1 MRARPA
7 PEPGPFRLTV
17 LLVALVLVPR
27 VHPPA
32 GHHEV
37 ALEPAASTTAI
48 ESAYDVKFGEA
59 GGTPLHLDIHRPA
72 GAKKLPALVLIHGGR
87 WRAGDKADLTL
98 IARRWAGFGY
108 AVFNINY
115 RLAKEAT
122 KSAPGTTHPALYEDV
137 GAAISWVRQH
147 GSAWGAD
154 PTALGILGGS
164 AGGHLG
170 LLAAVQDPTVAG
182 VASWS
187 GPTDLGLMWSRGQE
201 TEAIGTFLGCT
212 HPEPCPAAADA
223 SPVTHVTPDD
233 PPVLLANGSNEAI
246 PAEQATVMGKALNA
260 AGVEHEVLIPETE
273 RHGWGLDRY
282 AEEPTRAFLARHLCD
297 PGPQP
302 TIIAQ
307 DVSASEEAGAASLSL
322 TLSSPT
328 CRDVEV
334 SFSTRDQTAV
344 AGQDYAATSGSLVI
358 PAGSTAG
365 TITVPVVAD
374 GVDEQDERFTVNLS
388 SGPEALLPDPRVG
401 VTITGESGPSLS
413 VNDTSK
419 AEGNSGATGAVFTV
433 RLSEP
438 VGHPVSVSYS
448 TANGTALAGRDY
460 KGVSG
465 SLTIPAGKVT
475 ATVVVTLVGDTTWER
490 NEAYALVLSSPQ
502 GATIGDGQG
511 RGTIVN
517 DDSMR

>member
-1 MRARPA
+1 MASTLMPDGGLREARP
-7 PEPGPFRLTV
+7 GLRTV
-17 LLVALVLVPR
+17 
-27 VHPPA
+27 
-32 GHHEV
+32 
-37 ALEPAASTTAI
+37 AASAVVQSTYNV
-48 ESAYDVKFGEA
+48 EFGKA
-59 GGTPLHLDIHRPA
+59 GSTPLLLDVHRLE
-72 GAKKLPALVLIHGGR
+72 GADGLPALVLIHGGR
-87 WRAGDKADLTL
+87 WRSGDKADVT
-98 IARRWAGFGY
+98 AVAMTWATFGY

-115 RLAKEAT
+115 RLASEPT
-122 KSAPGTTHPALYEDV
+122 RSTPGISHPTQIDDV
-137 GAAISWVRQH
+137 RTAISWVRDH
-147 GSAWGAD
+147 GSTWGGD
-154 PTALGILGGS
+154 PTTVGILGGS

-187 GPTDLGLMWSRGQE
+187 GPTDLGLMWSKGQE

-223 SPVTHVTPDD
+223 SPVTHVTSDD
-233 PPVLLANGSNEAI
+233 PPVLLANGSNEEI

-302 TIIAQ
+302 AIFAQ
-307 DVSASEEAGAASLSL
+307 DVSAPEEAGAASLSL

-374 GVDEQDERFTVNLS
+374 GVDEPDERFTVTLS
-388 SGPEALLPDPRVG
+388 SGAEALLPDPQVG

-419 AEGNSGATGAVFTV
+419 AEGNGGTTGAVFTV

-438 VGHPVSVSYS
+438 VGHPVSVSHS

-475 ATVVVTLVGDTTWER
+475 ATVVVALVGDTTWER

-502 GATIGDGQG
+502 AATIGDGQG